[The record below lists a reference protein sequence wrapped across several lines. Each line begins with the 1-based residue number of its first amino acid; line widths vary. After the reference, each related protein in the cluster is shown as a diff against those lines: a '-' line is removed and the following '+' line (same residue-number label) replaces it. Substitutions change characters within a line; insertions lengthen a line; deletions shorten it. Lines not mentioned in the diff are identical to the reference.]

1 MKNTRISRGYN
12 RLAPFYTVSAKLV
25 FGNTLQRAQ
34 KFFLDQIRD
43 SDRVLILGGGSG
55 ELLTALLRQH
65 PRVKIDYVDISPRMI
80 ELARRKNHNPD
91 NVNFI
96 IGTERQ
102 IPEGQYSVIITN
114 FYLDLFNDQTLEQI
128 IHQIKPNLAANVT
141 WLATD
146 FVSEKIWH
154 KVFLGMMYAF
164 FKIVT
169 GMQTHTLPHWQGAL
183 TKSGMQEHI
192 SKKFYRGFIKSS
204 VYKIVQ

>member
-34 KFFLDQIRD
+34 EFFLDQIRD
-43 SDRVLILGGGSG
+43 SDCVLILGGGSG

-102 IPEGQYSVIITN
+102 IPGETYSVVITN
-114 FYLDLFNDQTLEQI
+114 FYLDLFNDQTLERV
-128 IHQIKPNLAANVT
+128 IHQLKPHLATNVT

-146 FVSEKIWH
+146 FVSEKVWH

-169 GMQTHTLPHWQGAL
+169 GIQTHTLPHWQGAL
-183 TKSGMQEHI
+183 TKAGMQEQI

>member
-34 KFFLDQIRD
+34 EFFLDQIRD
-43 SDRVLILGGGSG
+43 SDHVLILGGGSG

-102 IPEGQYSVIITN
+102 IPGETYSVVITN
-114 FYLDLFNDQTLEQI
+114 FYLDLFNDQTLERV
-128 IHQIKPNLAANVT
+128 IHQLKPHLATNVT

-146 FVSEKIWH
+146 FVSEKVWH

-169 GMQTHTLPHWQGAL
+169 GIQTHTLPHWQGAL
-183 TKSGMQEHI
+183 TKAGMQEHI